1 MMNQEPEPHEYDV
14 AREPAT
20 DEEAI
25 ALESITEEE
34 VARLILFR
42 LRKDDA
48 PEYTHMSLGRELGGG
63 IHPEAFYAALW
74 TLAENDVV
82 LIEGPKVTLGRSV
95 TCLDNLG
102 LVSQ

>member
-1 MMNQEPEPHEYDV
+1 MMSQEPESHEDDV

-20 DEEAI
+20 DEEEI

-42 LRKDDA
+42 LRKDNA
-48 PEYTHMSLGRELGGG
+48 PEYTHMSLGMELSG

-82 LIEGPKVTLGRSV
+82 LIEGQKVTLGRSV

>member
-1 MMNQEPEPHEYDV
+1 MSQEPKPHEDDV

-20 DEEAI
+20 DEETI

-34 VARLILFR
+34 VARRILLC

-48 PEYTHMSLGRELGGG
+48 PEYTHMSLGMELSGG

-74 TLAENDVV
+74 TMQENDVV
-82 LIEGPKVTLGRSV
+82 LIEGQNVTLGPSV
-95 TCLDNLG
+95 TYLDSLG

>member
-1 MMNQEPEPHEYDV
+1 MSQEPEPHEDDL
-14 AREPAT
+14 AREPTT

-48 PEYTHMSLGRELGGG
+48 PKYTHVSLGRELSG

-74 TLAENDVV
+74 TLEENDVV
-82 LIEGPKVTLGRSV
+82 LIKSQNVTLGPSV
-95 TCLDNLG
+95 TCLDSLG